1 MDIQNVQFV
10 FSDFIKHAKSCVFRF
25 LVVEDVGDPF
35 GSILVS
41 TSQ

>member
-1 MDIQNVQFV
+1 MNIKNVHFV
-10 FSDFIKHAKSCVFRF
+10 FSDLIKHAKSCVFCF